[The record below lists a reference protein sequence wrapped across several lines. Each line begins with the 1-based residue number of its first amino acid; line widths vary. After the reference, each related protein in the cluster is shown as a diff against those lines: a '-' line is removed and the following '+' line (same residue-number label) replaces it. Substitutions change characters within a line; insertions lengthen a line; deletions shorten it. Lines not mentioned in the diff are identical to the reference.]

1 MAEESSNLFDAVRKA
16 NRLAW
21 EQASGRKP
29 YGDKREIPA
38 ATGLESNLEGYDNSS
53 LIAALNAKLS
63 ALQARVDFIE
73 DDFPEQEAHG
83 DAGTSNFPY
92 SFSLSVSS
100 ISGSRITCN
109 GGEWFHRAT
118 QYGAAAQTF
127 WCGDE
132 GEKAEEDIWLPDGTV
147 HVYVELHDQTVAWGW
162 TTNADDLKSGTT
174 YLRRPVFTAVIGDGT
189 ATGIVIRNAGDI
201 HS

>member
-100 ISGSRITCN
+100 VSGSRITCT
-109 GGEWFHRAT
+109 GGDWYHRSTTYGFQDKSFWF
-118 QYGAAAQTF
+118 
-127 WCGDE
+127 
-132 GEKAEEDIWLPDGTV
+132 GEEAGKAEEDIWLPTGRV
-147 HVYVELHDQTVAWGW
+147 YVYVELPSMTWGV
-162 TTNADDLKSGTT
+162 TTSDDDLKSSST
-174 YLRRPVFTAVIGDGT
+174 YLRRTIFSADVTPERKLENL
-189 ATGIVIRNAGDI
+189 IVRNAGDLY
-201 HS
+201 S

>member
-100 ISGSRITCN
+100 VSGSRITCT
-109 GGEWFHRAT
+109 GGDWYHRTTTYGFAEKEFWFGSEDEKPD
-118 QYGAAAQTF
+118 GA
-127 WCGDE
+127 
-132 GEKAEEDIWLPDGTV
+132 IWLPTGTV
-147 HVYVELHDQTVAWGW
+147 YVYVELPSMLWAY
-162 TTNADDLKSGTT
+162 TTSDDDLKSSTT
-174 YLRRPVFTAVIGDGT
+174 YLRRPIFSCVISEDRKLNSL
-189 ATGIVIRNAGDI
+189 IVKNAGDI